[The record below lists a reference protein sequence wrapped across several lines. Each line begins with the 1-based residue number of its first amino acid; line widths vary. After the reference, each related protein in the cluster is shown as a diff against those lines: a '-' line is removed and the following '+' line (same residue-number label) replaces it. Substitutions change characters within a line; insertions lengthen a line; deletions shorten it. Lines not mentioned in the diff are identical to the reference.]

1 MSEEGMFFFSLC
13 AKQSVTCAGFHG
25 LYTLDQ
31 LVMQWL
37 SGALVL
43 ILCIVERGEFS
54 RQIVYKLGSTFSTV
68 VFIIVVG
75 ISTYDYIIAL
85 REQDEDQQEEI
96 AGHQSP

>member
-1 MSEEGMFFFSLC
+1 M
-13 AKQSVTCAGFHG
+13 TCCTPCFHG

-68 VFIIVVG
+68 VFIIVVD